1 MPVRIAGSAADY
13 HVFRNRLLK
22 EIPAAGAGASMV
34 ARHVDGTFQRK
45 PGLHH
50 LGFAFHLRVPCNQ
63 EAHISGCQADSDRVV
78 VGVLIAFIL
87 GSQNR
92 EGGVSERK
100 GIAGGRVGE
109 GNTILLYGR
118 LERLEHLCV
127 CLIVRRQHLGYL
139 EAFRAPLR
147 RLSDLHRN
155 GRQSHSPESPL
166 PALLNRRQPGKKF
179 SCLRRQTEEN
189 GRLILPEQRGPGL
202 RR

>member
-63 EAHISGCQADSDRVV
+63 KAHIPGCQADSDRVV

-92 EGGVSERK
+92 EGGDVYKRQVRQK
-100 GIAGGRVGE
+100 
-109 GNTILLYGR
+109 TIVLRFFLLY
-118 LERLEHLCV
+118 
-127 CLIVRRQHLGYL
+127 
-139 EAFRAPLR
+139 
-147 RLSDLHRN
+147 
-155 GRQSHSPESPL
+155 L
-166 PALLNRRQPGKKF
+166 PKRKVQ
-179 SCLRRQTEEN
+179 EE
-189 GRLILPEQRGPGL
+189 IIK
-202 RR
+202 